1 MCSRF
6 SCVASGLERFSL
18 DLIEAVKNVV
28 GVLECL
34 EFIIA
39 D

>member
-1 MCSRF
+1 MFKVFLRGYR
-6 SCVASGLERFSL
+6 AERFSL